1 MAARKPKPRIIQ
13 LSKIRMREAL
23 HQRLVRD
30 AQAYG
35 RTLNAEIVDRLER
48 SLTQDA
54 VAERDRVIIAMLVG
68 GDRGNVNFL
77 RRLVFELQKRHRWY
91 EYPAKTEEMIAV
103 LTKLV
108 NETERAEVEW
118 EDSQ

>member
-1 MAARKPKPRIIQ
+1 MAARKPPRIIQ

-23 HQRLVRD
+23 HARLARD
-30 AQAYG
+30 AYLNG

-54 VAERDRVIIAMLVG
+54 VAERDRVIIWMLVG
-68 GDRGNVNFL
+68 GDRGNAYFL
-77 RRLVFELQKRHRWY
+77 RQLVFELQKRRGWY

-108 NETERAEVEW
+108 NETERREVEW
-118 EDSQ
+118 EDSE